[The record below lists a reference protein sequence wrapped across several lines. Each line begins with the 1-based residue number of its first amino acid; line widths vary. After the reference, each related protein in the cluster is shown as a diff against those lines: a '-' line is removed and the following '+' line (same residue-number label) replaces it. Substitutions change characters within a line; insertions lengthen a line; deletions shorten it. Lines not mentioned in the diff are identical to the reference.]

1 MHSELEALVQTDPD
15 ANFDE
20 YEKLMNEMEMI
31 QRHDKGAFQ
40 DPIAL
45 KAVKQYKSVQA
56 RRDVEYDLK
65 EGVRTVNKVQL
76 VDALKRLS
84 KIKGEVGDFCPGLE
98 KDANKV
104 VREIEEEEQLALKIK
119 QLVDSSAV
127 TGTPGRLNASRI
139 DTKDLRSCIAKAS
152 SSGKKTAMLKKAIKM
167 GGVLCDLREAVKEAL
182 ASDDSATG
190 PLWARVRVALVAA
203 TGELGA
209 AGKTSPELNL
219 IQEDAAARA
228 KIEEIAD
235 KIRFATQSLDEEWLT
250 FGIDQ
255 ATRLQMDTHS
265 SASVRECVEEAKKT
279 LRMITETKELLREGI
294 NAVDVAKLETGLEL
308 ASRFAFET
316 DVVNEAKALHARC
329 TDLIQQAKVALQ
341 RVIVDL
347 MKNSIES
354 CDRQRLRIP
363 QLDKMRSLLM
373 LPEPKLLQR
382 QLKAAVLLGEH
393 DRVTELT
400 VRIKELFFS
409 QAGGMFTF
417 SKYPNLKPR
426 NLFAKRYGVHNENLK
441 RSMLQW
447 TNEPIHTSL
456 TRLDGAGVDPAA
468 KKHATRIF
476 KNILGYMGDRQYS
489 YPILL
494 AQEVTRCG
502 LECACE

>member
-1 MHSELEALVQTDPD
+1 M
-15 ANFDE
+15 
-20 YEKLMNEMEMI
+20 EK
-31 QRHDKGAFQ
+31 
-40 DPIAL
+40 
-45 KAVKQYKSVQA
+45 

-65 EGVRTVNKVQL
+65 EGVREVNKVQL
-76 VDALKRLS
+76 ADALQRLA
-84 KIKGEVGDFCPGLE
+84 KMKAEVGDFCPSLE
-98 KDANKV
+98 KEARTI
-104 VREIEEEEQLALKIK
+104 VRQIEEEEQLAMKIK

-127 TGTPGRLNASRI
+127 TGTPGRLNASKI
-139 DTKDLRSCIAKAS
+139 NTKELRSCIATAS
-152 SSGKKTAMLKKAIKM
+152 SSMKRTAMLKKAIRM

-182 ASDDSATG
+182 ASDDAATS
-190 PLWARVRVALVAA
+190 PLWARVRDALVAA

-209 AGKTSPELNL
+209 VGKTSPELNL

-235 KIRFATQSLDEEWLT
+235 KIRFATQSLDEEWLA

-265 SASVRECVEEAKKT
+265 SVAIRECVEDAKKT
-279 LRMITETKELLREGI
+279 LRMITETKVMLQEGI
-294 NAVDVAKLETGLEL
+294 DTVDMAKLHSGLEL
-308 ASRFAFET
+308 ASRFTFET
-316 DVVNEAKALHARC
+316 EVVSEAQALHARC
-329 TDLIQQAKVALQ
+329 TDLIAQAQVALQ

-354 CDRQRLRIP
+354 CDRQRLRISE
-363 QLDKMRSLLM
+363 LDKMRSLLM

-382 QLKAAVLLGEH
+382 QLKASVLLGEH

-426 NLFAKRYGVHNENLK
+426 NLFAKRYGVHNETIK

-502 LECACE
+502 LECACEFGSFFVFFWFIFCFFLVHF